1 MGEARLVKVRYTR
14 TIIRQIDAALT
25 HLETQNP
32 KAARGLQERISV
44 VVVLLQTHPLGAR
57 ETSRRNIRRFPLG
70 TYPYLL
76 DYSVGDDEIVL
87 RRFRHTSRRSLA

>member
-25 HLETQNP
+25 HLKAQNP
-32 KAARGLQERISV
+32 RAARGLQERISA
-44 VVVLLQTHPLGAR
+44 VVVLLQTHPLSAR

-87 RRFRHTSRRSLA
+87 RRFRHTSRRPLA